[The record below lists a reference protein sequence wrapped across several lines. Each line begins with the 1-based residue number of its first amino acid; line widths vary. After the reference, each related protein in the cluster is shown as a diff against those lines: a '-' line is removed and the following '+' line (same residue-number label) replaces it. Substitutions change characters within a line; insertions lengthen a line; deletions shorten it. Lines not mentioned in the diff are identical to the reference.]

1 MAELKNISPQPTE
14 EVAKPSKTSTENYKS
29 LKAITEALDTD
40 FTKFQGKKVKASGN
54 RVRNNLLNIKK
65 LCDVLR
71 KQILADINEIPTKHR
86 ITKDP
91 QEVKEEET
99 VSPEDLQDLQNIPEP
114 PELVR
119 ETTEVPQKV
128 KKPRKPRKPR
138 KSTKT
143 TEELTPL

>member
-1 MAELKNISPQPTE
+1 MTEIKNISPQPTE
-14 EVAKPSKTSTENYKS
+14 EVAKPDKTSTENYKS

-86 ITKDP
+86 INTGDKKP
-91 QEVKEEET
+91 ET
-99 VSPEDLQDLQNIPEP
+99 PEP
-114 PELVR
+114 ETPEPDTIVPLELVR
-119 ETTEVPQKV
+119 ETTEICEDLKKV

-138 KSTKT
+138 KST
-143 TEELTPL
+143 